1 MMTLDETIAKI
12 RPVDRS
18 QEGAIQSHLDNLTK
32 PQGSLGQL
40 ETIAKRYV
48 LASGQNWPSVGK
60 KRVCVFAGDHGM
72 VEAGFTF
79 SEQVVTSQI
88 VRNMLAGGAGINVFS
103 RHVGVDVECVDVGIA
118 GDMSDA
124 EGLLD
129 RKVAWG
135 TKNIAKGPA
144 MTEAEC
150 EAAVCVGIER
160 AEVAAADGITMVA
173 TGEMGIGNTT
183 PSSALLAAL
192 LPCSVPKATGPGA
205 GFKNSDGLRA
215 KIALIEQALDV
226 NRAALNDPLSALTA
240 VGGLEIAALT
250 GLCLGAAAHQI
261 PIVVDGIISSAAAL
275 VACRICPDVV
285 DYMFLA
291 HQSADPGHAYFVEG
305 LGLQPILK
313 LDMRLGEGTGSVL
326 AMHIIDAAI
335 KMYTEMATFTDAKVT
350 NPEVNDRC
358 YAD

>member
-1 MMTLDETIAKI
+1 MTLEETIARI

-18 QEGAIQSHLDNLTK
+18 QEASIQSHIDNLTK

-40 ETIAKRYV
+40 ENIAKRYV
-48 LASGQNWPSVGK
+48 LASGQGWPSVGK

-79 SEQVVTSQI
+79 SEQVVTGQI

-103 RHVGVDVECVDVGIA
+103 RHVGVEVECIDVGIA
-118 GDMSDA
+118 ADMSDA

-135 TKNIAKGPA
+135 TQNIGKGPA
-144 MTEAEC
+144 MTMAEC
-150 EAAVCVGIER
+150 EAAVGVGIER
-160 AEVAAADGITMVA
+160 AQVAAAEGVTMVA

-192 LPCSVPKATGPGA
+192 LPCSVPEATGPGA
-205 GFKNSDGLRA
+205 GFKNADGLRA
-215 KIALIEQALDV
+215 KIALIEQALEV
-226 NRAALNDPLSALTA
+226 NRAALDHPLTALAA

-250 GLCLGAAAHQI
+250 GLCLGAAEHKM

-275 VACRICPDVV
+275 VACRLCPEVA

-291 HQSADPGHAYFVEG
+291 HQSADPGHAYFVKG
-305 LGLQPILK
+305 LGLQPILQ
-313 LDMRLGEGTGSVL
+313 LDLRLGEGTGSVL
-326 AMHIIDAAI
+326 AMHLIDAAI
-335 KMYTEMATFTDAKVT
+335 KMYTEMASFTAAKVT
-350 NPEVNDRC
+350 NPEVNARC
-358 YAD
+358 YPA

>member
-1 MMTLDETIAKI
+1 MTIDETIAKI

-18 QEGAIQSHLDNLTK
+18 KEAAIQLHLDNLTK

-40 ETIAKRYV
+40 ETIAKRYI
-48 LASGQNWPSVGK
+48 LAAGSAWPRVGK

-79 SEQVVTSQI
+79 SEQVVTGQI

-103 RHVGVDVECVDVGIA
+103 RHVGVDVECIDVGIA
-118 GDMSDA
+118 ADMSDA
-124 EGLLD
+124 HGLLD

-135 TKNIAKGPA
+135 TKNMAHGPA
-144 MTEAEC
+144 MTRAEC
-150 EAAVCVGIER
+150 EAAVQVGIER
-160 AEVAAADGITMVA
+160 AEVAAADGICMVA

-192 LPCSVPKATGPGA
+192 LPCPVADATGPGA
-205 GFKNSDGLRA
+205 GFKNADGLRM
-215 KIALIEQALDV
+215 KIALIEQALEV
-226 NRAALNDPLSALTA
+226 NQEALADPFETLAA

-275 VACRICPDVV
+275 VACRMCPAVA
-285 DYMFLA
+285 DYLFLA
-291 HQSADPGHAYFVEG
+291 HQSADPGHAFFVEG
-305 LGLQPILK
+305 LGLHPILK
-313 LDMRLGEGTGSVL
+313 LDLRLGEGTGAVL
-326 AMHIIDAAI
+326 AMHIIDASI
-335 KMYTEMATFTDAKVT
+335 KMYTEMASFTAAKVT
-350 NPEVNDRC
+350 NPEVNARC
-358 YAD
+358 YPA

>member
-1 MMTLDETIAKI
+1 MTIDETIAKI

-18 QEGAIQSHLDNLTK
+18 QEAAIQSHLDNLTK

-48 LASGQNWPSVGK
+48 LASGQSWPSVGK

-79 SEQVVTSQI
+79 SEQVVTGQI

-103 RHVGVDVECVDVGIA
+103 RHVGVDVECIDVGIA

-135 TKNIAKGPA
+135 TKNIANGPA
-144 MTEAEC
+144 MTMAEC
-150 EAAVCVGIER
+150 EAAVRVGIER

-192 LPCSVPKATGPGA
+192 LPCSVPEATGPGA
-205 GFKNSDGLRA
+205 GFKDGDGLRA
-215 KIALIEQALDV
+215 KIALIEQALEV
-226 NRAALNDPLSALTA
+226 NKDALADPLTALA
-240 VGGLEIAALT
+240 SVGGLEIAALT
-250 GLCLGAAAHQI
+250 GLCLGAAAYQI

-275 VACRICPDVV
+275 VACRMCPAVA

-291 HQSADPGHAYFVEG
+291 HQSADPGHAYFVKG
-305 LGLQPILK
+305 LGLEPILK

-326 AMHIIDAAI
+326 AMHLIDAAI
-335 KMYTEMATFTDAKVT
+335 KMYTEMASFTAAKVT
-350 NPEVNDRC
+350 NPEVNARC
-358 YAD
+358 YQG